1 MHVIQALI
9 CIVKFS
15 ASLSQSGGEAMRVTP
30 SMWLCSRIMHALRDL
45 HPTLLAALEGIVD
58 QVRIFLYYVW
68 QKGCLKYCSRLG

>member
-68 QKGCLKYCSRLG
+68 QMGCLKYCSRLG

>member
-9 CIVKFS
+9 CFVKFS

-58 QVRIFLYYVW
+58 QVRIYFSIMFG
-68 QKGCLKYCSRLG
+68 KRGA